1 MFIKHFILE
10 HITGRIF
17 LTMIF
22 LCSMSTGNCASIQ
35 AGGTTPVGGGLTL
48 LLGLSLAYTIKQ
60 YHASLGKG
68 DEI

>member
-1 MFIKHFILE
+1 MHFKLKPVA
-10 HITGRIF
+10 GRIIMM
-17 LTMIF
+17 TAF
-22 LCSMSTGNCASIQ
+22 LCSMSTGNCASTL